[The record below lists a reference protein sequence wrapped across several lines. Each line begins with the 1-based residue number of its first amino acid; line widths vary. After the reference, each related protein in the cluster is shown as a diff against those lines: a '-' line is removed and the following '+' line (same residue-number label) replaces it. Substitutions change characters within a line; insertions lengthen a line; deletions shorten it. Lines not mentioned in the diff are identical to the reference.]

1 MLIFIIVLHKCYVWS
16 SHSFWTSSCLSSAS
30 RSNSPLLLTPF
41 GLPRA
46 SPLPQSPILRYFSLL
61 LDFLL
66 PLLRI
71 NVQSSAPS
79 HSFWTSSCLPSA
91 SKSNP
96 PLLLAPF
103 GLSPASP
110 PLQSPILRTSRSFW
124 TFSCLPSTS
133 KSIPPLFFAPFG
145 LPPASSPLQSPILLS
160 FSLLLDFL
168 LPPLH
173 FKVQSSAISHS
184 FWTFSC
190 LLSTSKSNP
199 PLFLTPFGLS
209 PASPPLQGPIHHAP
223 APHHAKKADCKAIRQ
238 SLSGNSNPPVQFHYF
253 HASHQPIP
261 PSKAPAISA
270 TSESGTR
277 TYLPSGTNHFPTG
290 LSAPA
295 LTAST
300 ANFFPAT
307 QKNIIAASIAPSGQI

>member
-1 MLIFIIVLHKCYVWS
+1 MLCLVFRSGAPTCVLDFRVPPLRLNVQS
-16 SHSFWTSSCLSSAS
+16 VAISRSFWTSSCLS
-30 RSNSPLLLTPF
+30 
-41 GLPRA
+41 
-46 SPLPQSPILRYFSLL
+46 
-61 LDFLL
+61 
-66 PLLRI
+66 
-71 NVQSSAPS
+71 
-79 HSFWTSSCLPSA
+79 SA

-103 GLSPASP
+103 GLPPASP
-110 PLQSPILRTSRSFW
+110 PLQSPILR
-124 TFSCLPSTS
+124 
-133 KSIPPLFFAPFG
+133 
-145 LPPASSPLQSPILLS
+145 S

-173 FKVQSSAISHS
+173 FKVQSATLSRS
-184 FWTFSC
+184 FWTFSCLPSASKSNLPLLLAPFGLPRISPLPQSPIRSSFSLLLDFLASPLHFKVHSAALSRSFWTSSC

-199 PLFLTPFGLS
+199 PLFLTPFGL
-209 PASPPLQGPIHHAP
+209 PRASPPLQGPIHHAP

-238 SLSGNSNPPVQFHYF
+238 SHSANSNPPVQFHYF
-253 HASHQPIP
+253 YANHQPIP

-277 TYLPSGTNHFPTG
+277 TYLPSGTNHFPIG
-290 LSAPA
+290 LSTPA

>member
-30 RSNSPLLLTPF
+30 RSNPPIFLTPF

-46 SPLPQSPILRYFSLL
+46 SP
-61 LDFLL
+61 
-66 PLLRI
+66 
-71 NVQSSAPS
+71 
-79 HSFWTSSCLPSA
+79 
-91 SKSNP
+91 
-96 PLLLAPF
+96 
-103 GLSPASP
+103 
-110 PLQSPILRTSRSFW
+110 PLQSPIL
-124 TFSCLPSTS
+124 
-133 KSIPPLFFAPFG
+133 
-145 LPPASSPLQSPILLS
+145 
-160 FSLLLDFL
+160 
-168 LPPLH
+168 
-173 FKVQSSAISHS
+173 
-184 FWTFSC
+184 
-190 LLSTSKSNP
+190 
-199 PLFLTPFGLS
+199 
-209 PASPPLQGPIHHAP
+209 HAP
-223 APHHAKKADCKAIRQ
+223 APLHAKKADCKAIRQ
-238 SLSGNSNPPVQFHYF
+238 SHSGNSNPPVQFHYF

-277 TYLPSGTNHFPTG
+277 TYLPSGTNHFPIG